1 VEQGSRGAQISPH
14 HPITLSPLLLLAGAT
29 AVTTTALIAS
39 WSRGAWLGFAAGTA
53 VFAFYWPKK
62 RWQGAALFGLG
73 AAFFLAGM
81 QFNLIPVSITGRVT
95 SFSQDLQFGDVRGV
109 DINDAN
115 YAVLERL
122 AHWQAALDMARE
134 NVWLGVGFG
143 NYETAYAAY
152 ALINWPA
159 PLGHAHNYYL
169 NLLAETGIIGLAAY
183 LLLWTAVFWQT
194 VRLLKR
200 LDWPDRGIAL
210 GLLAAWTALTVHHL
224 VDKLYVNNIY
234 IHLGVMLALLQL
246 LDYQTEDYV
255 TGDYETKRSLYS
267 YKLPADLVSILKKP
281 NVSSSSSSL
290 VRLDSLSILVH

>member
-1 VEQGSRGAQISPH
+1 M
-14 HPITLSPLLLLAGAT
+14 L
-29 AVTTTALIAS
+29 
-39 WSRGAWLGFAAGTA
+39 
-53 VFAFYWPKK
+53 
-62 RWQGAALFGLG
+62 GLG
-73 AAFFLAGM
+73 ATLLLIGM
-81 QFNLIPVSITGRVT
+81 QFNLIPASISERVT

-109 DINDAN
+109 DINDTN

-122 AHWQAALDMARE
+122 AHWQAALDMAR
-134 NVWLGVGFG
+134 NNLWLGVGFG
-143 NYETAYAAY
+143 NYESAYADY

-194 VRLLKR
+194 IHLLKR
-200 LDWPDRGIAL
+200 LEWPQRGIAL

-246 LDYQTEDYV
+246 LDYETKEYEI
-255 TGDYETKRSLYS
+255 GDYK
-267 YKLPADLVSILKKP
+267 IQ
-281 NVSSSSSSL
+281 
-290 VRLDSLSILVH
+290 